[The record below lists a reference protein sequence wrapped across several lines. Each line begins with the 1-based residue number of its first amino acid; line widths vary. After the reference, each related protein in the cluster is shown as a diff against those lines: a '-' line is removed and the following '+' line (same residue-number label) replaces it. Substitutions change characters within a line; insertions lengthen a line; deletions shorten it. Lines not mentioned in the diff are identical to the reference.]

1 MRRLTFLAIFAL
13 VASFI
18 LVPAALA
25 QEEEIPE
32 IVEEQ
37 AEDPQEPPAENVAE
51 GQQEAAYEE
60 QVEAQQG
67 FDLTPQQ
74 EAALEPQA
82 ELEGVEPEAAAAQPK
97 AEPKAAPKEE
107 PKMMEEKGKEK
118 EKMKE
123 MPKTGGPGI
132 GMLLPAGVLLLGS
145 GIVAITVVRRRG

>member
-25 QEEEIPE
+25 QEEVPE

-37 AEDPQEPPAENVAE
+37 VEDPQESQAENVAE
-51 GQQEAAYEE
+51 GQQEAAFEE
-60 QVEAQQG
+60 QIEAQQG
-67 FDLTPQQ
+67 FDLTPRQ

-82 ELEGVEPEAAAAQPK
+82 ELQGVEPEAAAAQPK
-97 AEPKAAPKEE
+97 EE
-107 PKMMEEKGKEK
+107 PKMMEEKGK

-132 GMLLPAGVLLLGS
+132 GMLLPASVLLLGS
-145 GIVAITVVRRRG
+145 GILAFAVVRRRG

>member
-25 QEEEIPE
+25 QEEVPE

-37 AEDPQEPPAENVAE
+37 VEDPQEPLAENVAE
-51 GQQEAAYEE
+51 GQQEAALEE

-67 FDLTPQQ
+67 FDLTPSQ

-82 ELEGVEPEAAAAQPK
+82 ELQGVEPEVAAAQPK
-97 AEPKAAPKEE
+97 AEPKAE

-132 GMLLPAGVLLLGS
+132 EMLLPAGVLLLGS
-145 GIVAITVVRRRG
+145 GIVAFAVVRRRG

>member
-37 AEDPQEPPAENVAE
+37 TEDPQEPPAENVAE

-97 AEPKAAPKEE
+97 AAPKEE

-118 EKMKE
+118 MKMKE

-132 GMLLPAGVLLLGS
+132 GMLLPTGVLLLGS

>member
-13 VASFI
+13 VASFV

-32 IVEEQ
+32 ILEEQ
-37 AEDPQEPPAENVAE
+37 VEDPQEPQAENVAE
-51 GQQEAAYEE
+51 GQQEAAFEE

-67 FDLTPQQ
+67 FELTPEQ

-82 ELEGVEPEAAAAQPK
+82 ELEGVEPEVAASQ
-97 AEPKAAPKEE
+97 PKAAPKAE

-132 GMLLPAGVLLLGS
+132 AMLLPAGILLLGS
-145 GIVAITVVRRRG
+145 GILAFAVARRRG

>member
-13 VASFI
+13 VASSI

-32 IVEEQ
+32 IIEEQ
-37 AEDPQEPPAENVAE
+37 AEDPQEPQAENVAE
-51 GQQEAAYEE
+51 GQQEAAFEE

-67 FDLTPQQ
+67 FELTPEQ

-82 ELEGVEPEAAAAQPK
+82 ELEGVEPEVAASQ
-97 AEPKAAPKEE
+97 PKAAPKAE

-132 GMLLPAGVLLLGS
+132 GMLLPAGILLLGS
-145 GIVAITVVRRRG
+145 GILAFAVARRRG

>member
-25 QEEEIPE
+25 QEEVPE

-37 AEDPQEPPAENVAE
+37 VEDPQEPLAENVAE
-51 GQQEAAYEE
+51 GQQEAALEE

-67 FDLTPQQ
+67 FDLTPSQ

-82 ELEGVEPEAAAAQPK
+82 ELQGVEPEVAAAQPK
-97 AEPKAAPKEE
+97 AEPKAE

-123 MPKTGGPGI
+123 VPKTGGPGI
-132 GMLLPAGVLLLGS
+132 GMLLPANVLLLGS
-145 GIVAITVVRRRG
+145 GIVAFAVVRRRG

>member
-13 VASFI
+13 VASFV

-32 IVEEQ
+32 ILEEQ
-37 AEDPQEPPAENVAE
+37 VEDPQEPQAENVAE
-51 GQQEAAYEE
+51 GQQEAAFEE

-67 FDLTPQQ
+67 FELTPEQ

-82 ELEGVEPEAAAAQPK
+82 ELEGVEPEVAASQ
-97 AEPKAAPKEE
+97 PKAAPKAE

-132 GMLLPAGVLLLGS
+132 GILLPAGVLLLGS
-145 GIVAITVVRRRG
+145 GIVAFAVVRRRG

>member
-1 MRRLTFLAIFAL
+1 MRRLIFLAIFAL

-25 QEEEIPE
+25 QEEAPE

-37 AEDPQEPPAENVAE
+37 VEDPQEPLAENVAE
-51 GQQEAAYEE
+51 GQQEAALEE

-82 ELEGVEPEAAAAQPK
+82 EVEGVEPEATAAQPK
-97 AEPKAAPKEE
+97 AEPKAE

-132 GMLLPAGVLLLGS
+132 GMLLPASVLLLGS
-145 GIVAITVVRRRG
+145 GIVAFAVVRRRS

>member
-37 AEDPQEPPAENVAE
+37 AEDPQEPVEENIAE
-51 GQQEAAYEE
+51 GQQEAAFEE

-67 FDLTPQQ
+67 FELTPEQ

-82 ELEGVEPEAAAAQPK
+82 EAEGVEPEVAASQ
-97 AEPKAAPKEE
+97 PKAAPKAE

-132 GMLLPAGVLLLGS
+132 GMLLPVGVLLLGS
-145 GIVAITVVRRRG
+145 SMVAFAVVRRRG

>member
-107 PKMMEEKGKEK
+107 PKMMEEK

>member
-1 MRRLTFLAIFAL
+1 MKRLTFLAIFAL

-37 AEDPQEPPAENVAE
+37 AEDPQEPQAENVAE
-51 GQQEAAYEE
+51 GQQEAAFEE

-82 ELEGVEPEAAAAQPK
+82 EAEGVEPEVAAAQPK
-97 AEPKAAPKEE
+97 AAPKSEPK
-107 PKMMEEKGKEK
+107 MEEKGKEK
-118 EKMKE
+118 EKGKE
-123 MPKTGGPGI
+123 MPKTGGPSI
-132 GMLLPAGVLLLGS
+132 GVLLPAGVLLLGS
-145 GIVAITVVRRRG
+145 GIVALTVSRRRG

>member
-1 MRRLTFLAIFAL
+1 MRRLSLLAIFAL

-37 AEDPQEPPAENVAE
+37 VEDPQEPQAENVIE
-51 GQQEAAYEE
+51 GQREAAFEE

-97 AEPKAAPKEE
+97 AAPKEE

-132 GMLLPAGVLLLGS
+132 GMLLPASVLLLGS
-145 GIVAITVVRRRG
+145 GIVVFTVVRRRG

>member
-13 VASFI
+13 VASSI

-32 IVEEQ
+32 IIEEQ
-37 AEDPQEPPAENVAE
+37 AEDPQEPQSENVAE
-51 GQQEAAYEE
+51 GLQEAAFEE

-67 FDLTPQQ
+67 FELTPQQ

-82 ELEGVEPEAAAAQPK
+82 ELEGVEPEAAAAPPPPAPPK
-97 AEPKAAPKEE
+97 AE
-107 PKMMEEKGKEK
+107 PKMMEEKGKE
-118 EKMKE
+118 KE

-145 GIVAITVVRRRG
+145 GIVAVAVVRRRG

>member
-25 QEEEIPE
+25 QEEVPE
-32 IVEEQ
+32 TVEEQ
-37 AEDPQEPPAENVAE
+37 VEDPQEPQAENVAE
-51 GQQEAAYEE
+51 GQQEAAFEE
-60 QVEAQQG
+60 QIEAQQG
-67 FDLTPQQ
+67 FDLTPRQ

-82 ELEGVEPEAAAAQPK
+82 ELQGVEPEAAAAQPK

-118 EKMKE
+118 MKE

-132 GMLLPAGVLLLGS
+132 GMLLPASVLLLGS
-145 GIVAITVVRRRG
+145 GIAAFAVVRRRD

>member
-37 AEDPQEPPAENVAE
+37 AEDPQEPVEENIAE
-51 GQQEAAYEE
+51 GQQEAAFEE

-82 ELEGVEPEAAAAQPK
+82 ELEGVEPEAAAAQ
-97 AEPKAAPKEE
+97 PKAAPKEE

-145 GIVAITVVRRRG
+145 GIVAVAVVRRRG

>member
-32 IVEEQ
+32 IAEEQ
-37 AEDPQEPPAENVAE
+37 AEDPQEPLAENVAE
-51 GQQEAAYEE
+51 GQQEAAFEE

-67 FDLTPQQ
+67 FDLTPEQ

-82 ELEGVEPEAAAAQPK
+82 ELEGVEPEAAAAQ
-97 AEPKAAPKEE
+97 PKAAPKEE

-132 GMLLPAGVLLLGS
+132 GMLLPAGVLFLGS
-145 GIVAITVVRRRG
+145 GIVAIAVVRRRG

>member
-32 IVEEQ
+32 IIEEQ
-37 AEDPQEPPAENVAE
+37 VEDPQEPQAENVVE
-51 GQQEAAYEE
+51 GQREAAFEE

-97 AEPKAAPKEE
+97 AAPKEE

-118 EKMKE
+118 E
-123 MPKTGGPGI
+123 MPKTGGPDI
-132 GMLLPAGVLLLGS
+132 GMLLPASVLLLGS
-145 GIVAITVVRRRG
+145 GIVAFAVVRRRG

>member
-13 VASFI
+13 VASFV

-32 IVEEQ
+32 IFEEQ
-37 AEDPQEPPAENVAE
+37 AEDPQEPQAENVAE
-51 GQQEAAYEE
+51 GQQEAAFEE

-67 FDLTPQQ
+67 FELTPEQ

-82 ELEGVEPEAAAAQPK
+82 EAEGVEPEVAAAQPK
-97 AEPKAAPKEE
+97 AAPKSE
-107 PKMMEEKGKEK
+107 PKMMEEKG
-118 EKMKE
+118 KE

-132 GMLLPAGVLLLGS
+132 GVLLPAGVLLLGS
-145 GIVAITVVRRRG
+145 GIVALTVSRRRG

>member
-32 IVEEQ
+32 IIEEQ
-37 AEDPQEPPAENVAE
+37 AEDPQEPVEENVAE
-51 GQQEAAYEE
+51 GQQEAAFEE
-60 QVEAQQG
+60 QIEAQQG
-67 FDLTPQQ
+67 MDLTPEQ

-82 ELEGVEPEAAAAQPK
+82 ELEGVEPEAAAAQ
-97 AEPKAAPKEE
+97 PKAAPKEE

-132 GMLLPAGVLLLGS
+132 GMLLPVGVLLLGS
-145 GIVAITVVRRRG
+145 SIVAFAVVRRRG